1 MCGEALVN
9 EIHCHTGC
17 LVPWWKLLHLVQL
30 PPVLKIQQTCVGTVP
45 PSLLWTTLWEW
56 LAVWGREGECGPLP
70 CAVDSVLILS
80 LVSSK

>member
-1 MCGEALVN
+1 MRFIAIQDVWCPGGSYY
-9 EIHCHTGC
+9 IWYSC
-17 LVPWWKLLHLVQL
+17 
-30 PPVLKIQQTCVGTVP
+30 PPVLKIGQTCVGTVP
-45 PSLLWTTLWEW
+45 PSLLWTTLWEG